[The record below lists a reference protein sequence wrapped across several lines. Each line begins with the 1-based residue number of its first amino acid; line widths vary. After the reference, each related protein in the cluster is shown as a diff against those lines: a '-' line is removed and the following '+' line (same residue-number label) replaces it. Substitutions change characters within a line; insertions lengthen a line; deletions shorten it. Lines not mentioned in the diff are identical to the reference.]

1 MKEDK
6 KLVKQARQNF
16 RSNLK
21 SARMHYRKEVR
32 TLRQTVP
39 KKGRFRKSAQNSLF
53 QDKKTELKGNLL
65 SSQKEAEE
73 KFIKEITYVSPRLL
87 KVKEIKNYRLPQAQ
101 ERLRTARKHLSEVKL
116 SEKQQVV
123 NPKFTFQK
131 ENPSLK
137 SRFQFHQEKSFDRLS
152 AEKDVSFAKREV
164 KQLKKVQK
172 TK

>member
-39 KKGRFRKSAQNSLF
+39 KKGRFRKPAQNSLF
-53 QDKKTELKGNLL
+53 QDKKIELKENLL

-73 KFIKEITYVSPRLL
+73 KFLKEITYVSPRLL
-87 KVKEIKNYRLPQAQ
+87 KVKE
-101 ERLRTARKHLSEVKL
+101 
-116 SEKQQVV
+116 
-123 NPKFTFQK
+123 
-131 ENPSLK
+131 
-137 SRFQFHQEKSFDRLS
+137 
-152 AEKDVSFAKREV
+152 
-164 KQLKKVQK
+164 
-172 TK
+172 